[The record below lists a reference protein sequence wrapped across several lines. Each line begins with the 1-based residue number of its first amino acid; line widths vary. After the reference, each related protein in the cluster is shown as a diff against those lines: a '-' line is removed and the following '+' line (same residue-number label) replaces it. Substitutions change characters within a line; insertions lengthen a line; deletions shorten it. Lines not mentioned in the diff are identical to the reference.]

1 LGLRR
6 NKQNCGRE
14 EGSFEAVRGKFQ
26 KKTADTKASKACSSP
41 KGGRLAWAR

>member
-14 EGSFEAVRGKFQ
+14 QCRFEAVRGKF
-26 KKTADTKASKACSSP
+26 ACHEL
-41 KGGRLAWAR
+41 RLLKCRMR